1 MNRINEI
8 AHGILHLQDAM
19 GVCMTLVMGQREA
32 LLLDTGYGMED
43 IRQTVESLTD
53 LQWRVLLTHGHH
65 DHVLGSRYFDRC
77 EMLAQDLEEFR
88 QRTGEAQRQRVVQQA
103 QQKHVSVPADYLQWS
118 YRDPVPLQM
127 TGKTGSFSSESVS
140 LGGREILLLHVPG
153 HTPGSLMAYLP
164 DERLLLTGDNW
175 NPCTWLWF
183 PSSLGLSSLHRNLQ
197 ELLLLLPFERVL
209 CSHQPGIRSR
219 LEIERILDAIEENA
233 VSRAERVDMGSDI
246 DTRKLNIDEETG
258 SCIVFDWNKR
268 LQ

>member
-103 QQKHVSVPADYLQWS
+103 QQKH
-118 YRDPVPLQM
+118 R
-127 TGKTGSFSSESVS
+127 
-140 LGGREILLLHVPG
+140 RNC
-153 HTPGSLMAYLP
+153 
-164 DERLLLTGDNW
+164 RL
-175 NPCTWLWF
+175 
-183 PSSLGLSSLHRNLQ
+183 
-197 ELLLLLPFERVL
+197 
-209 CSHQPGIRSR
+209 
-219 LEIERILDAIEENA
+219 
-233 VSRAERVDMGSDI
+233 
-246 DTRKLNIDEETG
+246 
-258 SCIVFDWNKR
+258 
-268 LQ
+268 